1 MIYRVWT
8 REDLAAIA
16 ALEKEC
22 FSDPW
27 TLRMFSDSFVSAFA
41 FGVIAEENGELTGFA
56 IESVLFEDAEIAD
69 VAVKESFRRR
79 GIANE
84 LLNRLEEEAM
94 RRGAERSLLEVRASN
109 AAAMSVYLR
118 RGYVGVRERR
128 GYYSDGEDALVMQKS
143 LL

>member
-1 MIYRVWT
+1 MIYRAWK

-27 TLRMFSDSFVSAFA
+27 TLRMFADSFASAFA
-41 FGVIAEENGELTGFA
+41 FGVIAEEGGVLAGFA

-79 GIANE
+79 GIANA
-84 LLNRLEEEAM
+84 LLTLLEEEAR
-94 RRGAERSLLEVRASN
+94 RRGAERSLLEVRVSN

-118 RGYVGVRERR
+118 RGYTGVRERR
-128 GYYSDGEDALVMQKS
+128 GYYPDGEDALVMQKS